1 MKKILFLLLSNI
13 CFSQTEWKTTFEKG
27 NGNQSVTYEDCIAYY
42 QKLDAYF
49 ETIQMQEMGLTD
61 SGKPL
66 HLVIFSADKDFNFK
80 SGKAKILINNGI
92 HPGEPD
98 GIDASMSLLRDLA
111 MNKIKIPKNT
121 QIIVI
126 PVYNV
131 GGMLNRSATSRTNQ
145 NGPEEYGFRG
155 NARNF
160 DLNRDF
166 IKSDTKNSRSFQQIF
181 HWVQPDV
188 FLDNHVSNGA
198 DYQYTFTCI
207 ATQHERLGSILGNYF
222 INEMYPTL
230 VKDMQKKKIDVVPYV
245 NIHGAK
251 PDLGYEQFTDTPRYA
266 TGYTTLFH
274 TLGFV
279 PETHMLKPYKD
290 RVKVTYEFMVS
301 AINYVDSHSNL
312 IQSKR
317 KEAEKEFQAGMDY
330 PLAWAIDSSKV
341 SSLNFKGYEGKFKP
355 SEVSG
360 KDRLYYDRNQPF
372 TKPIPF
378 YANYKPTQFVKI
390 PKAYIVPQAQW
401 PIVELL
407 KLNNLQFYQL
417 EKDTII
423 EVESY
428 KILEYQTAKTPYEGH
443 YGHYNTKISK
453 TSHKLKFLKGDY
465 VFPTDQFGVK
475 YLLETL
481 EPEAVD
487 SFFNWNYF
495 DAILQQKEYFSAYVF
510 EDMAKEIL
518 NQNPELKAEFERKK
532 NQDKSFSDN
541 GAAQLDWIY
550 KHSVYFEKAHMHY
563 PVYRILN

>member
-131 GGMLNRSATSRTNQ
+131 GGMLNRSATSRANQ

-317 KEAEKEFQAGMDY
+317 KEAEKEFPAGMDY

-372 TKPIPF
+372 TKPITF
-378 YANYKPTQFVKI
+378 YGNYKPTQFVKI

-453 TSHKLKFLKGDY
+453 TSYKLKFLKGDY

-518 NQNPELKAEFERKK
+518 NQNPELKVEFERKK

-550 KHSVYFEKAHMHY
+550 KHSVYYEKAHMHY